1 MLKLFALFLTASI
14 TLAAADLP
22 TKKYLNLAAVK
33 AMVAGAEADAAKRNV
48 NVTMCIVDE
57 NGNLLF
63 LQKADK
69 VSPSTIEFAQKKA
82 RHAATYRKP
91 SAAGAETLKKGDI
104 SVLTYPEYFP
114 NQGGLPILV
123 DGEVL
128 GAIACSGSKSEIDEA
143 VAQAGI
149 DAFLRDYLKVGAGK

>member
-1 MLKLFALFLTASI
+1 MLKLIALSLIASMTLT
-14 TLAAADLP
+14 AADLP
-22 TKKYLNLAAVK
+22 TKKYLNVAAIK
-33 AMVAGAEADAAKRNV
+33 AMVAGAEAEAAKRNV

-57 NGNLLF
+57 SGNLLF
-63 LQKADK
+63 LQRADK
-69 VSPSTIEFAQKKA
+69 VSLSTIEFAQKKA
-82 RHAATYRKP
+82 RHAATYRRP
-91 SAAGAETLKKGDI
+91 SAAAAETLKKGDL
-104 SVLTYPEYFP
+104 SVLTYPNYFP

-149 DAFLRDYLKVGAGK
+149 DALLRELGGSK

>member
-1 MLKLFALFLTASI
+1 MRKLIGLSLVAVMTTI
-14 TLAAADLP
+14 AADLP
-22 TKKYLNLAAVK
+22 TKKYLNLAAIK
-33 AMVAGAEADAAKRNV
+33 SMVAGAEAEAAKRNV

-63 LQKADK
+63 LQKGDK
-69 VSPSTIEFAQKKA
+69 VSLSTIDFAQKKA
-82 RHAATYRKP
+82 RHAATYRRP
-91 SAAGAETLKKGDI
+91 SAAGAETLKKGDL
-104 SVLTYPEYFP
+104 SVLAFPNYFP

-123 DGEVL
+123 DGEIL

-149 DAFLRDYLKVGAGK
+149 DALLRGLGGNK

>member
-1 MLKLFALFLTASI
+1 MLKLIALSLAAVATLT
-14 TLAAADLP
+14 AADLP
-22 TKKYLNLAAVK
+22 SKKFLNLAAIK
-33 AMVAGAEADAAKRNV
+33 AMIAGAEAEAAKRNV

-57 NGNLLF
+57 SGNLLF
-63 LQKADK
+63 LQRADK
-69 VSPSTIEFAQKKA
+69 VSLSTIEFAQKKA
-82 RHAATYRKP
+82 RHAATYRRP
-91 SAAGAETLKKGDI
+91 SAAGAETLKKGDL
-104 SVLTYPEYFP
+104 SVLTYPNYFP

-149 DAFLRDYLKVGAGK
+149 DALLRELGASK